1 MKPSARLVTLVAL
14 AGLAALGGCA
24 GMAPP
29 NEEIVRSQAAVSKA
43 EGAQAYELAPVEFQA
58 AQEKL
63 QRARSAMRDE
73 EYEAAKRLAEQAEV
87 DADLA
92 YSKARTAQ
100 SMKAVEQLQKD
111 IQVLERE
118 LGS

>member
-1 MKPSARLVTLVAL
+1 MKRSATVLTLAAL
-14 AGLAALGGCA
+14 AAFAALGGCA

-43 EGAQAYELAPVEFQA
+43 EGAQAYQFAPVEFQA

-73 EYEAAKRLAEQAEV
+73 EYETAKRLAEQAEV
-87 DADLA
+87 DANVA